1 MTTDKAWAA
10 MTPRQQD
17 AMVAVVVFG
26 RTTCLVDGQILMASG
41 RDEGWQG
48 IPNYASSWPGL
59 GFVVERMRELGFS
72 VVIANDKANWARFL
86 KVLDMWKYAVG
97 EAESDSIPS
106 ATALAAVRAI
116 QEAAL

>member
-1 MTTDKAWAA
+1 MTISDEQWQA
-10 MTPRQQD
+10 MTPRERD
-17 AMVAVVVFG
+17 AVVLDTLFPH
-26 RTTCLVDGQILMASG
+26 RNCPHNPRL
-41 RDEGWQG
+41 
-48 IPNYASSWPGL
+48 ASSWPGL

-106 ATALAAVRAI
+106 ATALAAVRAM
-116 QEAAL
+116 EAEK